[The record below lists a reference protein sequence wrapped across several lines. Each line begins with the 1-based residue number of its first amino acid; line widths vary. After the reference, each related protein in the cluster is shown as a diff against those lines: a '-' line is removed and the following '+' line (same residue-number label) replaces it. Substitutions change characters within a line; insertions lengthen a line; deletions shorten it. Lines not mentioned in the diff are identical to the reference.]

1 MDDELIKRICEDNF
15 KKTDFESLSKPVA
28 DIFIK
33 SCYTCLFN
41 KCGNQDLARKILN
54 YAGEIHSYTY
64 DNQPYT
70 IYLKDIP
77 TLSTYDSL
85 IRSGV
90 TTVKVFDETDIPRI
104 QEDFKNVLRQ
114 FPEYKRNV
122 NNPNLNSVGNT
133 LVYVLGGFAALG
145 NPSSFHNEFVRNLR
159 IRTRRAVTPLF
170 RSIIKNNPNIPVRD
184 ETGLEMLIDRMMY
197 RLESQAP
204 SAESWHRD
212 VAPSDKIETH
222 DEIYG
227 GWLNLDTKSQF
238 LSCIPGS
245 HLGISLKKLKK
256 GFASVPKEHIGQVDK
271 YKIRYEI
278 PPGHIVIF
286 PQYIIHEV
294 ISKKALYDMMRLFIG
309 WRTTVSK
316 TFLYRDMRERFENQA
331 IIPLPSGQLPPMY
344 SANHATIFKD
354 KEFKPIPKED
364 TKVSVRTWS
373 ESTIN
378 DVFVGKDNIT
388 KRFMDDLKKS
398 GMKMY
403 TPYSSGEINEYLPN
417 KI

>member
-1 MDDELIKRICEDNF
+1 M
-15 KKTDFESLSKPVA
+15 
-28 DIFIK
+28 
-33 SCYTCLFN
+33 
-41 KCGNQDLARKILN
+41 ARKILN
-54 YAGEIHSYTY
+54 YAGEIHSYIY

-70 IYLKDIP
+70 IYLNDIP

-90 TTVKVFDETDIPRI
+90 TTVKVFDEKDIPRI

-122 NNPNLNSVGNT
+122 DNPNINSVGNT

-316 TFLYRDMRERFENQA
+316 TFLYRDMREIRK
-331 IIPLPSGQLPPMY
+331 SGYY
-344 SANHATIFKD
+344 SIT
-354 KEFKPIPKED
+354 
-364 TKVSVRTWS
+364 VRTTS
-373 ESTIN
+373 SY
-378 DVFVGKDNIT
+378 VFCEPRN
-388 KRFMDDLKKS
+388 
-398 GMKMY
+398 
-403 TPYSSGEINEYLPN
+403 YL
-417 KI
+417 